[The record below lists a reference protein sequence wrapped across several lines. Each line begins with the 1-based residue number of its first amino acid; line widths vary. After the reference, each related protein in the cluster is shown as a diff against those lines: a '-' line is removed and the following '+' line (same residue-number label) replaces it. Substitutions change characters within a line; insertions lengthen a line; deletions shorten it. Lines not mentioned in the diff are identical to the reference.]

1 MNGARAWPFAV
12 VAVLAVTVAANGVMM
27 LVVNGREAAVVE
39 PDYYRKAL
47 AWDSTLAQRARD
59 QALGWRLDARLAPLA
74 ADGRARLEVRLAGRD
89 GAPIVDAR
97 VGVVAVHNRE
107 ARAPRAATLAPVA
120 GGYAAELPLARAGL
134 WELRFDVRRGG
145 ERFTATLRR
154 EAAPPG
160 TPAPVPGRREAT
172 VPPDGEGER

>member
-1 MNGARAWPFAV
+1 VKPATLWPIAI
-12 VAVLAVTVAANGVMM
+12 VAVLALTVIGNVFVIVAANG
-27 LVVNGREAAVVE
+27 RDAAVVE

-59 QALGWRLDARLAPLA
+59 QDLGWRLDARLAPLG
-74 ADGRARLEVRLAGRD
+74 ADGRARLEARLAGRD
-89 GAPIVDAR
+89 GAPIADAR
-97 VGVVAVHNRE
+97 VHVVAVHNRE
-107 ARAPRAATLAPVA
+107 ARAPRTATLAPVA

-154 EAAPPG
+154 EAMPG
-160 TPAPVPGRREAT
+160 TPAPALRRRDAT
-172 VPPDGEGER
+172 MPPDGGGAR